1 MCGGGP
7 PKPKPPPKQAP
18 PMQPP
23 PIVEAA
29 PEVAVGNQSQAESKR
44 RKVGRSSLRQA
55 PASSSGPSKASS
67 GLGS

>member
-7 PKPKPPPKQAP
+7 PKPKPPKPAP

-55 PASSSGPSKASS
+55 PASSGGSSKASS